1 MRLWDCFNTALHAV
15 SSNKLRSGLTMLGIL
30 IGVAAVISMVSLT
43 RAEQTMMTESFESL
57 GANLIYVMPGASSTM
72 FGMGG
77 PLGTA
82 QTLTLEDAEA
92 ISDSRNAPSVAMVA
106 PVIETSAQVV
116 AGGENL
122 GARIAAVTPEYQYVN
137 NLVLAE
143 GSFITKPDY
152 TGRSR
157 VVVLGSQLAQEL
169 FGLRSPI
176 NQTVRLD
183 GRQFKVIGVLESK
196 GGAFGLEDLMAY
208 APLSTVQSTLTV
220 QRTSSTGHTIQAI
233 SVQARSEE
241 TIDSAKAE
249 ITDIL
254 RQRHHIREGEDD
266 DFTVMSMDAMSG
278 IADQMYGMIELVL
291 GAIAGISLLVGGI
304 GIMNIMLVSVTE
316 RTREIGL
323 RKAVGAKRR
332 DILTQFLTESATL
345 SLCGGAIGLALGWI
359 VVKLA
364 SAISANLG
372 FPFPAMIPGDVIAVA
387 LGVSIFVGLA
397 SGLYPAVR
405 AARLDPIEALR
416 HE

>member
-1 MRLWDCFNTALHAV
+1 
-15 SSNKLRSGLTMLGIL
+15 
-30 IGVAAVISMVSLT
+30 
-43 RAEQTMMTESFESL
+43 
-57 GANLIYVMPGASSTM
+57 M

-92 ISDSRNAPSVAMVA
+92 IADSRNAPSVAMVA

-122 GARIAAVTPEYQYVN
+122 GARIAGVTPEYQYVN

-169 FGLRSPI
+169 FGLRSPV

-266 DFTVMSMDAMSG
+266 DFTVMSMDAISG

-345 SLCGGAIGLALGWI
+345 SLCGGAVGVALGWI

-372 FPFPAMIPGDVIAVA
+372 FPFPAMIPGDVIALA

-397 SGLYPAVR
+397 SGLYPAIR
-405 AARLDPIEALR
+405 AARLNPIEALR